1 VGVRS
6 LESKKTRK
14 NETDEM
20 IPGRNSE
27 MGSRKGLTGAELPG
41 ALHWVETIGEMQ
53 ALLALTKTLML
64 RHLNVG
70 VPCI

>member
-1 VGVRS
+1 
-6 LESKKTRK
+6 
-14 NETDEM
+14 
-20 IPGRNSE
+20 